1 MKYPLV
7 GLCIAFCL
15 GIITAAY
22 LKIPFLTLCFATLLF
37 LLLGIIFI
45 KQNNR
50 FTIFILCAVF
60 FLGAALLRNS
70 QILANHHI
78 AKLIPYKAESVSVVG
93 VIDNDPIYQD
103 RNVSFI
109 LKTEKVGIGDFW
121 QKACGKILV
130 RVFKKE
136 AFSYGDRLFLR
147 GNLYRPFSFL

>member
-7 GLCIAFCL
+7 GLCISFCL
-15 GIITAAY
+15 GIIGGAY
-22 LKIPFLTLCFATLLF
+22 SRIPFFILCLITFI
-37 LLLGIIFI
+37 LLLLAIIFI
-45 KQNNR
+45 KQSR
-50 FTIFILCAVF
+50 KSSILIILAVF
-60 FLGAALLRNS
+60 SLGIVMLRNS
-70 QILANHHI
+70 QILPKCHI
-78 AKLIPYKAESVSVVG
+78 AKLIPYKTESVSVVG

-136 AFSYGDRLFLR
+136 AFS
-147 GNLYRPFSFL
+147 